1 MNRENTLVGRLK
13 EQQILLEALQSSEA
27 EMLSVIGRRRV
38 GKTFL
43 INEVYKD
50 YISFE
55 VSGIQH
61 APREE
66 QLMNFVIRL
75 AQFSP
80 ETIVTKP
87 PKNWLAAFVLL
98 IDYLKKKESNQKQV
112 VFFDELPWM
121 ATHKSGFLRALSFF
135 WNSWASKQNIVV
147 VICGSAA
154 SWMINKVVRHKG
166 GLHNRITKRIHLQP
180 FNLSETKTY
189 LQQRQVY
196 YDHYQII
203 TLYMAMGGI
212 PHYLKEVKGKK
223 SAVQNIDEICFSAT
237 GLLKEEFSNLYLAL
251 FDNAEHHIAIVR
263 ALATT
268 QKGMSRAEIIHAS
281 KLPNG
286 GKITRVLEELDHS
299 GFINA
304 YHPFGKKKKEKLF
317 RLTDA
322 YSLFY
327 LRFIENN
334 RQEGE
339 RIWQLLSQ
347 TQAWKT
353 WSGYAFENVCLQHLP
368 QIKKALGIAGVYSV
382 SSSFYKKG
390 TATTV
395 GTQIDLLID
404 RNDHVINLFE
414 IKFYNTA
421 FTLSKNYAQNLRE
434 KIRVLRETTK
444 TKKHISI
451 VLITTY
457 GVKNNSHSLG
467 LVDNDLNMDILFE
480 SF

>member
-1 MNRENTLVGRLK
+1 MNRENILVGRRK
-13 EQQILLEALQSSEA
+13 EQQILLEALESSES
-27 EMLSVIGRRRV
+27 EMVSVIGRRRV

-43 INEVYKD
+43 ISEVYKEH
-50 YISFE
+50 ISFE
-55 VSGIQH
+55 ISGIQH

-75 AQFSP
+75 AQFSSEP
-80 ETIVTKP
+80 LITKP

-98 IDYLKKKESNQKQV
+98 IDHLKKIESSQKQV

-135 WNSWASKQNIVV
+135 WNSWANKQNIVV

-166 GLHNRITKRIHLQP
+166 GLHNRITKRIHLHP
-180 FNLSETKTY
+180 FNLKETKAF
-189 LQQRQVY
+189 LEQRQVY

-212 PHYLKEVKGKK
+212 PHYLKEVKGKR
-223 SAVQNIDEICFSAT
+223 SAVQNIDEICFSET

-251 FDNAEHHIAIVR
+251 FDNATHHIAIVR

-268 QKGMSRAEIIHAS
+268 QRGMSRSEIIGAT

-286 GKITRVLEELDHS
+286 GKITNVLEELDHS
-299 GFINA
+299 GFIKA
-304 YHPFGKKKKEKLF
+304 YHPFGKKKKDKLF

-334 RQEGE
+334 RQEGKS
-339 RIWQLLSQ
+339 IWQLLSQ

-368 QIKKALGIAGVYSV
+368 QIKKALGIAGVYAV

-390 TATTV
+390 TAATA

-404 RNDHVINLFE
+404 RNDHVINLVE
-414 IKFYNTA
+414 IKFYNTS
-421 FTLSKNYAQNLRE
+421 FTLSKSYAQNLRD
-434 KIRVLRETTK
+434 KMRVFREATK

-451 VLITTY
+451 VLITTF
-457 GVKNNSHSLG
+457 GMQHNSYSLG
-467 LVDNDLNMDILFE
+467 LVDNDLDMELLFE
-480 SF
+480 